1 MNGQQENNQEVDQ
14 EFIVSQRFNP
24 YDKNKKLSGLK
35 KLTDTPEGKT
45 NPLQK
50 SMSKILTSKS
60 MAGASMFG
68 STLKAATSGGAG
80 APAATSEMRK
90 VFLESYGVE
99 MDFPGYYYSD
109 SKFVPNEDKYII
121 VTAWHIIPPGKN
133 K

>member
-1 MNGQQENNQEVDQ
+1 M
-14 EFIVSQRFNP
+14 
-24 YDKNKKLSGLK
+24 L
-35 KLTDTPEGKT
+35 
-45 NPLQK
+45 
-50 SMSKILTSKS
+50 
-60 MAGASMFG
+60 G

-121 VTAWHIIPPGKN
+121 VTAWHIIPPGQN